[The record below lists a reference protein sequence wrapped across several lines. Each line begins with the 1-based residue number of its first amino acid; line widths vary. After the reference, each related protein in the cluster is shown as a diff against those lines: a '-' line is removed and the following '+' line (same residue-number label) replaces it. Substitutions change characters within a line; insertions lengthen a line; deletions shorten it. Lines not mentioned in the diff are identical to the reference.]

1 MPDATVPW
9 FSIGET
15 HGMLFGRAA
24 VQHSSALNTTPEH
37 PRDNSNRLHWW
48 HGNLGEALRS
58 GGMAGE
64 ANPPPQG

>member
-1 MPDATVPW
+1 
-9 FSIGET
+9 
-15 HGMLFGRAA
+15 MLFGCVA

-48 HGNLGEALRS
+48 HGNLGEALGS